1 MSGEVSHLTVKTP
14 ESRSVNV
21 SWRYP
26 ARPNGVIQGY
36 SVEVEQI
43 KPKAEGSLEC
53 VLRLEIRC
61 LNCSLN
67 ESMVSSDLVP
77 RFILCVCVLNY

>member
-1 MSGEVSHLTVKTP
+1 MAGEVSQLTVKTP

-26 ARPNGVIQGY
+26 ARPNGKIQGY
-36 SVEVEQI
+36 GVEVEQI
-43 KPKAEGSLEC
+43 KPEAEGSLEC

-61 LNCSLN
+61 PNCSLN
-67 ESMVSSDLVP
+67 ESMVCSDLVP
-77 RFILCVCVLNY
+77 RFILFVCLCD